1 MDREIS
7 TYEEEEDWETG
18 FWCCLWDGFDHVG
31 GCDGDHF
38 DFVIWSLFEEMVFWI
53 ILARKDVE

>member
-1 MDREIS
+1 MKRRRIGRPDFGAAFGMALAM
-7 TYEEEEDWETG
+7 W
-18 FWCCLWDGFDHVG
+18 
-31 GCDGDHF
+31 GDAMATIF